1 MDPFKKYI
9 QENREALDTDA
20 PRPLVWER
28 IEKEL
33 PVPAKKISIMRIVAW
48 SAAACVVVLAGIGAW
63 SILDRRPE
71 TKVIN
76 QSLVNK
82 KES

>member
-33 PVPAKKISIMRIVAW
+33 PVPPKKISTTRIIAW
-48 SAAACVVVLAGIGAW
+48 SAAACVVVLAGIGIK
-63 SILDRRPE
+63 SFLGNRE
-71 TKVIN
+71 
-76 QSLVNK
+76 
-82 KES
+82 